1 MRKTIP
7 MILALA
13 AAMAMGSAFAEQ
25 KGQGKGDRPDKAQGV
40 TPKGG
45 DKGDKA
51 DGKAPP
57 SKVVTPRDPASGQ
70 ATGKRQHG
78 PIQ

>member
-1 MRKTIP
+1 
-7 MILALA
+7 
-13 AAMAMGSAFAEQ
+13 
-25 KGQGKGDRPDKAQGV
+25 V

-78 PIQ
+78 PIQKEFGCTVTS